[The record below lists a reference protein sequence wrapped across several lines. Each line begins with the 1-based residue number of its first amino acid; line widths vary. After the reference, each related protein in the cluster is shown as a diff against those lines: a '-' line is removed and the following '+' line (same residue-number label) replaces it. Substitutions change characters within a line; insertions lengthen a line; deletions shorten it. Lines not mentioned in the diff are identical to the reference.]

1 MRSSLKLAAT
11 LLAAAAFAGVL
22 GGPAL
27 AQFGPAPPPVP
38 QKGPARVW
46 NDQVWVND
54 KPILSADLGLG
65 DTGGFTGILD
75 AKGGKLCYMLST
87 PGVPEPTAAHIHQVK
102 SGGDGPPVL
111 TLATPAGGSTGGC
124 VDVKADLAKAL
135 ATKPGDYYVNVHNK
149 AYPGGA
155 ARGALHAW
163 DGMNEVK
170 G

>member
-1 MRSSLKLAAT
+1 MRTSLRVALIAFGAAALAA
-11 LLAAAAFAGVL
+11 
-22 GGPAL
+22 PAL
-27 AQFGPAPPPVP
+27 AQFGPPPPPTP

-75 AKGGKLCYMLST
+75 AKGGKLCYILSS
-87 PGVPEPTAAHIHQVK
+87 PGVDGPTAAHIHK
-102 SGGDGPPVL
+102 GGDGQSGAPVL
-111 TLATPAGGSTGGC
+111 TLAVPAGGSTGGC
-124 VDVKADLAKAL
+124 IAVKADLAKAL
-135 ATKPGDYYVNVHNK
+135 ATTPGDYYVNVHNK

-155 ARGALHAW
+155 ARGTLHAW
-163 DGMNEVK
+163 DGMREVK